1 MRDIAKSSSRG
12 DELRKRTIDS
22 SFNVF
27 RDGQSDLGCFK
38 RHVVVFRKL
47 ETLFRCH
54 QGQLCTTI
62 LNLFHLN
69 QELLSFHLLKL
80 AVVLEMVLSFV
91 NGLLRRSFGL
101 LEISLN
107 DDFEGHQISF
117 RNFQPYSRYLW
128 PFVFRISRLGLFF
141 SSKVPA
147 QVSNPMNA
155 KPLSASRTPI
165 WKY

>member
-1 MRDIAKSSSRG
+1 
-12 DELRKRTIDS
+12 
-22 SFNVF
+22 
-27 RDGQSDLGCFK
+27 
-38 RHVVVFRKL
+38 
-47 ETLFRCH
+47 
-54 QGQLCTTI
+54 
-62 LNLFHLN
+62 
-69 QELLSFHLLKL
+69 
-80 AVVLEMVLSFV
+80 MVLSFV

-117 RNFQPYSRYLW
+117 RNFQPSSRYLW